1 MINIDLSSTLFY
13 ESGPLISI
21 IVKLLGKR
29 NSDDLLKGFNY
40 KEHERLE
47 KLLKNLR
54 INVKYPGE
62 INTKRRYKIKKITSQ
77 DATRTIFEE
86 NSIKTDVAT
95 YFRNTYKRLVYPHL
109 PCIMVKKNTFLPIEI
124 CEVSEV
130 SR

>member
-1 MINIDLSSTLFY
+1 MMINIDLSSTLFY

-40 KEHERLE
+40 KERERLE
-47 KLLKNLR
+47 KLLKNLI
-54 INVKYPGE
+54 INVKYPRE
-62 INTKRRYKIKKITSQ
+62 NNTRRYKIKKITSQ
-77 DATRTIFEE
+77 DAKRTTFEV
-86 NSIKTDVAT
+86 NGIKTDVAT
-95 YFRNTYKRLVYPHL
+95 YFKNTYKRLLYPHL

>member
-29 NSDDLLKGFNY
+29 NSDDLIRGINN

-47 KLLKNLR
+47 KSLKNLI

-62 INTKRRYKIKKITSQ
+62 TSSKRRYKIKKITLQ
-77 DATRTIFEE
+77 DANRTIFEE
-86 NSIKTDVAT
+86 NGIKMDVAT

-124 CEVSEV
+124 CEVLEV

>member
-40 KEHERLE
+40 KERERLE
-47 KLLKNLR
+47 KLLKNLI
-54 INVKYPGE
+54 INVKYPRE
-62 INTKRRYKIKKITSQ
+62 NNTRRYKIKKITSQ
-77 DATRTIFEE
+77 DAKRTTFEV
-86 NSIKTDVAT
+86 NGIKTDVAT
-95 YFRNTYKRLVYPHL
+95 YFKNTYKRLLYPHL